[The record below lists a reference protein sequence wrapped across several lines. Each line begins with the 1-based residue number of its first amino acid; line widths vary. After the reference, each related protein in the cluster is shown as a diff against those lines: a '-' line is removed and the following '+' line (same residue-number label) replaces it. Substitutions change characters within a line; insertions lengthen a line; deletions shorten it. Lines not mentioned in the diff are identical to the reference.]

1 MLILRLYVGQ
11 PGGWFWNAY
20 AVQHINT
27 QDVATDIHYPDSC
40 QVVCFFI
47 GPGGYCLLQ
56 YADNQHYQSF
66 ITRQVVRNFRNAA
79 PEHIN
84 IVKR

>member
-1 MLILRLYVGQ
+1 M
-11 PGGWFWNAY
+11 
-20 AVQHINT
+20 VQCVNT

-47 GPGGYCLLQ
+47 GLDRCVLSQ
-56 YADNQHYQSF
+56 HFDIQADNSF
-66 ITRQVVRNFRNAA
+66 ATRQVVRNFRNAA
-79 PEHIN
+79 SEHIN

>member
-1 MLILRLYVGQ
+1 MSDNLADGFGMPMQYNTLILRTMRQISPDGIPARLYV
-11 PGGWFWNAY
+11 
-20 AVQHINT
+20 
-27 QDVATDIHYPDSC
+27 
-40 QVVCFFI
+40 FFI
-47 GPGGYCLLQ
+47 GPGGYYLLQ

-79 PEHIN
+79 SEHVN

>member
-1 MLILRLYVGQ
+1 MAQCV
-11 PGGWFWNAY
+11 
-20 AVQHINT
+20 NT

-40 QVVCFFI
+40 QVVCFVI
-47 GPGGYCLLQ
+47 GPGGYYLLQ

-79 PEHIN
+79 SEHIN
-84 IVKR
+84 IVKRRKPL

>member
-1 MLILRLYVGQ
+1 MSDNLAGEVGTPIWRNVLTLSRLRQIYTIPIPARWYV
-11 PGGWFWNAY
+11 
-20 AVQHINT
+20 
-27 QDVATDIHYPDSC
+27 
-40 QVVCFFI
+40 FFI
-47 GPGGYCLLQ
+47 GPGGYYLLQ

-84 IVKR
+84 IVKRRKPL